1 MTGKGLTSIVQTSN
15 HDSTSTTR
23 REEEARL
30 DDGKDGKPASALK
43 DRARDDLVSSGDQL
57 KAGYGTRTIQTPSRP
72 LLPLSTK
79 LLTGKMLWWV

>member
-1 MTGKGLTSIVQTSN
+1 LTGKGLTSIVQTSY

-57 KAGYGTRTIQTPSRP
+57 KAGY
-72 LLPLSTK
+72 
-79 LLTGKMLWWV
+79 